1 MLCTIRKKMNWSIAI
16 YFILAIILFY
26 IQNWIGSKSY
36 SRGYIKFSLLDE
48 KDEALS
54 LNFMIKAVGPTVYL
68 IITSA
73 LIQYS
78 NIPLN
83 LDKVIWIVYFYLLL
97 RVSVIYLYGRS
108 RIVNWPRILIHY
120 LAILVFATI
129 IQKKFISSIDVL
141 LPDFSEIKNE
151 IWLLIILFLY
161 QVGNSQMGLPEPSS
175 DRERGLAYLPELIP
189 RKRKYIQRM
198 YKKLQ
203 DKYGALIN
211 PISQGDIQFEIVV
224 YSILIFENFNRPPF
238 IRLIERIWT
247 RISGNETSMGIMQV
261 KTNHVISDEES
272 IEIGA
277 LSLKK
282 EYDELRKEDRYGMF
296 GNVIKY
302 HSPDRKYIRQVLF
315 ISKAIIDHS
324 FSKEE
329 RKEKFKDIYS
339 QISNEF
345 GLYFYY

>member
-1 MLCTIRKKMNWSIAI
+1 MNWSIAI
-16 YFILAIILFY
+16 YFLLAIVLFY

-68 IITSA
+68 IIASA

-97 RVSVIYLYGRS
+97 RVLVIYLYDRA

-120 LAILVFATI
+120 LAILVFAII
-129 IQKKFISSIDVL
+129 IQKKFISSIDFL

-161 QVGNSQMGLPEPSS
+161 QVGNSQMGLPEPST
-175 DRERGLAYLPELIP
+175 DQERGLAYLPELIP

-198 YKKLQ
+198 YNKL
-203 DKYGALIN
+203 KTRYGELIH
-211 PISQGDIQFEIVV
+211 PISEGDLEFEIVV
-224 YSILIFENFNRPPF
+224 YSILIFENFNRPRF
-238 IRLIERIWT
+238 IRIIERIWMKL
-247 RISGNETSMGIMQV
+247 SGKETSLGIMQV
-261 KTNHVISDEES
+261 KSKDVISDEES
-272 IEIGA
+272 IRRGVA
-277 LSLKK
+277 SLKK
-282 EYDELRKEDRYGMF
+282 EYDELRREDRYGMF
-296 GNVIKY
+296 GNVIKH

-324 FSKEE
+324 FSRDD
-329 RKEKFKDIYS
+329 RKEKFKGIYS